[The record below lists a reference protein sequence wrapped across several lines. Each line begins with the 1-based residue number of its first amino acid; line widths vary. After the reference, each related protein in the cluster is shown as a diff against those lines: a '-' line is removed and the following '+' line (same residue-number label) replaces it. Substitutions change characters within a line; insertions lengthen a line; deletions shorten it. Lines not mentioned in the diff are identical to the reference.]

1 MASTK
6 VKAIVIGGTN
16 VKEKDKLLTLF
27 SLEDGKISVSM
38 KGVRG
43 EKAKLKSAKEV
54 FTFGEFVIEEGKY
67 SKIVTSVD
75 VIDNFYALSAD
86 IEKYYEA
93 CGVIDVLNKIATEPN
108 PQLFIETI
116 KALKTLCYED
126 VKKYYVIDKFLLSIF
141 GAMGYGFL
149 GDKCSSCGAKLEKKY
164 FNYSIGEIVCPA
176 CRTMQSEEI
185 SGACYSALKLLNN
198 TDYDNLHTIKL
209 GGLGE
214 VQAYNLLAKNFEY
227 RTGFSIIQLV

>member
-16 VKEKDKLLTLF
+16 VKEKDKIITLF
-27 SLEDGKISVSM
+27 SVEEGKISVSM

-43 EKAKLKSAKEV
+43 DKAKLKSAKDV

-93 CGVIDVLNKIATEPN
+93 CAIVDVLNKIATEPN

-116 KALKTLCYED
+116 KALKALCYEN
-126 VKKYYVIDKFLLSIF
+126 VKKYYVIDKFLLAIF
-141 GAMGYGFL
+141 KAMGYGFL
-149 GDKCSSCGAKLEKKY
+149 GDKCSACGAKLEKKY
-164 FNYSIGEIVCPA
+164 FNYGIGEIVCPA
-176 CRTMQSEEI
+176 CRTMQSEEV
-185 SGACYSALKLLNN
+185 SGACFSAMKLLNG
-198 TDYDNLHTIKL
+198 TEYDKLQTINL
-209 GGLGE
+209 GGFGE
-214 VQAYNLLAKNFEY
+214 VQAFNLLCKNFEY
-227 RTGFSIIQLV
+227 RTGFSIIELL

>member
-27 SLEDGKISVSM
+27 SLEEGKISVSM

-43 EKAKLKSAKEV
+43 DKAKLKSAKDV
-54 FTFGEFVIEEGKY
+54 FTFGEFVIEEGKF

-93 CGVIDVLNKIATEPN
+93 CAVVDVVGKVTTEPN
-108 PQLFIETI
+108 PQLFIELI
-116 KALKTLCYED
+116 KALKTLCYAD
-126 VKKYYVIDKFLLSIF
+126 VKKYYVIDKFLLTIF
-141 GAMGYGFL
+141 KAMGYGFL
-149 GDKCSSCGAKLEKKY
+149 DDKCSGCGAKLEKKY
-164 FNYSIGEIVCPA
+164 FNFTIGEIVCPA
-176 CRTMQSEEI
+176 CRTMQSEEV
-185 SGACYSALKLLNN
+185 SGACFSAMKLLENI
-198 TDYDNLHTIKL
+198 DYDKLHTIKL

-214 VQAYNLLAKNFEY
+214 MQAYNLLCKNFEY
-227 RTGFSIIQLV
+227 RTGFSVLEIL